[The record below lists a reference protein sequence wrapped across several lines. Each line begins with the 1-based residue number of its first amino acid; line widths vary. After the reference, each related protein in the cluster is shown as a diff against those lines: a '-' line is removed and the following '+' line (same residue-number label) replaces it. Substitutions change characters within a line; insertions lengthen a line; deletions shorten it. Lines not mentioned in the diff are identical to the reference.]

1 MSTNMLENNNNVNKN
16 VAIKGWI
23 INNGTDFFS
32 RNFLIFI
39 TLSDEIWRD
48 YLLRNFSSVKEE
60 RRVIEIASVVAG
72 MRFLW
77 CTLWLCSLDWTSRRR
92 RRGILITS
100 FVSLESLHS
109 LMRTSGQKRELIEEP
124 REKRETRGGNG
135 EARYFQNKK
144 TSLRPHHFRN
154 IDAQRGIQECSIM
167 LFKWKYA
174 SLSKFRITSNTPKIN
189 LLFTRHTKRIFKIT
203 FHLL

>member
-1 MSTNMLENNNNVNKN
+1 MKR
-16 VAIKGWI
+16 WI
-23 INNGTDFFS
+23 INNDRFFLG
-32 RNFLIFI
+32 NFLIFI

-72 MRFLW
+72 MRFLL
-77 CTLWLCSLDWTSRRR
+77 CTLWRCSSDWTSRRR

-124 REKRETRGGNG
+124 ERKARNERRKWRG
-135 EARYFQNKK
+135 ACYFQNKK
-144 TSLRPHHFRN
+144 TSRRPHHFRN
-154 IDAQRGIQECSIM
+154 IDAQRCIREFPGI
-167 LFKWKYA
+167 
-174 SLSKFRITSNTPKIN
+174 FRNVPSCFLNEKK
-189 LLFTRHTKRIFKIT
+189 L
-203 FHLL
+203 HL